1 MITHVRILG
10 WLNVIWGGFIALAG
24 LLVFL
29 ILGGIAGI
37 VGATGHDDDTVL
49 AAPILGGIGGII
61 FIILL
66 ILALPSLIGG
76 IGLLQLKPWARIVM
90 IILSAL
96 HLFGV
101 PFGTALGIYGLWTL
115 LKPETEA
122 LFQRQLAPYAPPG
135 PYGTPGR

>member
-1 MITHVRILG
+1 MITHVKVLA
-10 WLNVIWGGFIALAG
+10 WLNIIWGGLIALGG
-24 LLVFL
+24 LVVFL

-37 VGATGHDDDTVL
+37 VGATGQSDDSVL
-49 AAPILGGIGGII
+49 AIPILGGIGGII
-61 FIILL
+61 FIVMLV
-66 ILALPSLIGG
+66 LALPSLVGG
-76 IGLLQLKPWARIVM
+76 IGLLQLKPWARVVM

-122 LFQRQLAPYAPPG
+122 LFQRPPVPYTPG
-135 PYGTPGR
+135 PYGTPSR